1 LPGLFLED
9 FDVGMT
15 FETPRRTVTEADV
28 VAFAGTSGD
37 YNPLHTD
44 EEFAKNGPFGRR
56 IGHGVLTL
64 AILTGLWDRL
74 GFLTGSVEA
83 FYGIDKLRFTR
94 PVFFGDSLRATV
106 KVVDK
111 KERETNGMIVFSNEV
126 VNQRGET
133 VLVCD
138 TKVIVRKKPAVAGGT
153 EGVAS
158 DGDGGAVIA
167 SVRPMTSGLVR
178 CARAVRDSMLLDPPL
193 GSSRPHEFLKSL
205 WGSTPPAQRF
215 TTLGGLFR
223 WSWAQS

>member
-1 LPGLFLED
+1 MPRLFLED
-9 FDVGMT
+9 FEVGMT

-28 VAFAGTSGD
+28 VAFAGVSGD
-37 YNPLHTD
+37 FNPLHTD

-111 KERETNGMIVFSNEV
+111 KEREANGMIVFSNEV

-138 TKVIVRKKPAVAGGT
+138 TKVVVRRKPA
-153 EGVAS
+153 
-158 DGDGGAVIA
+158 GGAQ
-167 SVRPMTSGLVR
+167 G
-178 CARAVRDSMLLDPPL
+178 
-193 GSSRPHEFLKSL
+193 
-205 WGSTPPAQRF
+205 
-215 TTLGGLFR
+215 
-223 WSWAQS
+223 

>member
-1 LPGLFLED
+1 MPRLFLED

-28 VAFAGTSGD
+28 VAFAGLSGD

-44 EEFAKNGPFGRR
+44 EEFARNGPFGRR

-74 GFLTGSVEA
+74 GFLSGSVEA

-94 PVFFGDSLRATV
+94 PVFFGDSLQATV

-111 KERETNGMIVFSNEV
+111 KERETNGLIVFSNEV
-126 VNQRGET
+126 LNQRGET

-138 TKVIVRKKPAVAGGT
+138 TKVVVRRKKG
-153 EGVAS
+153 
-158 DGDGGAVIA
+158 
-167 SVRPMTSGLVR
+167 
-178 CARAVRDSMLLDPPL
+178 
-193 GSSRPHEFLKSL
+193 GSS
-205 WGSTPPAQRF
+205 
-215 TTLGGLFR
+215 
-223 WSWAQS
+223 QS

>member
-1 LPGLFLED
+1 MSRLFLED

-28 VAFAGTSGD
+28 VAFAGVSGD
-37 YNPLHTD
+37 FNPLHTD
-44 EEFAKNGPFGRR
+44 EEFEKNGPFGRR

-94 PVFFGDSLRATV
+94 PVFFGDSLKATV
-106 KVVDK
+106 RVVDK

-138 TKVIVRKKPAVAGGT
+138 TRVVVRRKPA
-153 EGVAS
+153 
-158 DGDGGAVIA
+158 GA
-167 SVRPMTSGLVR
+167 TQ
-178 CARAVRDSMLLDPPL
+178 D
-193 GSSRPHEFLKSL
+193 
-205 WGSTPPAQRF
+205 
-215 TTLGGLFR
+215 
-223 WSWAQS
+223 

>member
-1 LPGLFLED
+1 MPRLFLED

-28 VAFAGTSGD
+28 VAFAGLSGD

-74 GFLTGSVEA
+74 GFLIGSVEA

-106 KVVDK
+106 KVVGK

-138 TKVIVRKKPAVAGGT
+138 TKVVVRRKPAGGT
-153 EGVAS
+153 
-158 DGDGGAVIA
+158 
-167 SVRPMTSGLVR
+167 
-178 CARAVRDSMLLDPPL
+178 
-193 GSSRPHEFLKSL
+193 KS
-205 WGSTPPAQRF
+205 
-215 TTLGGLFR
+215 
-223 WSWAQS
+223 

>member
-1 LPGLFLED
+1 MPRFFLED

-28 VAFAGTSGD
+28 VAFAGLSGD

-64 AILTGLWDRL
+64 AILTGLWERL
-74 GFLTGSVEA
+74 GFLSGSVEA

-94 PVFFGDSLRATV
+94 PVYFGDSLRATV
-106 KVVDK
+106 KVLDK
-111 KERETNGMIVFSNEV
+111 KEREINGMVVFSNEV

-138 TKVIVRKKPAVAGGT
+138 TKV
-153 EGVAS
+153 
-158 DGDGGAVIA
+158 
-167 SVRPMTSGLVR
+167 LVR
-178 CARAVRDSMLLDPPL
+178 RKPVS
-193 GSSRPHEFLKSL
+193 GSRS
-205 WGSTPPAQRF
+205 
-215 TTLGGLFR
+215 
-223 WSWAQS
+223 